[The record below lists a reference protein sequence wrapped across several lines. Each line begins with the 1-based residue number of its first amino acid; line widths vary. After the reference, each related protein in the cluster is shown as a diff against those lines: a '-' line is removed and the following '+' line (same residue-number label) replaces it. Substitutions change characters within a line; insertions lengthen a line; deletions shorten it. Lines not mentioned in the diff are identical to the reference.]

1 MGTEVALPTRAP
13 AFAMERKKVDT
24 ARRTLEVVITTTRR
38 DRQGDIVESRGL
50 DFGEFLKTPVVLWAH
65 DMDRPP
71 VGKVLSVN
79 VKPDRVEAVV
89 QFADTPFG
97 LEVFKLYAEGYLSAW
112 SIGFIPKRWQRIEPD
127 DTTAAEQ
134 GQPLGFHVLEAE
146 VVELSAVPV
155 PANPDALSKAL
166 ETAET
171 EELRKALQEGWEED
185 RKPAPEVEVE
195 DDGENREVAKAAFKA
210 SALSLPEDAFRKTIS
225 DRAKGRFPV
234 VFEPVGK
241 NGPEVIVEYEAVKK
255 EEDRIVEAK
264 LLSVKLAVLES
275 AAEAP
280 EESGRKA
287 QGEDATDEDERPQ
300 VGLPDMH
307 RMESDVEEAR
317 ASLALL
323 DAELFELQD

>member
-1 MGTEVALPTRAP
+1 MVIEVALPTRAP
-13 AFAMERKKVDT
+13 AFEMERKKVDT

-50 DFGEFLKTPVVLWAH
+50 DFGNFLKNPVVIWAH

-71 VGKVLSVN
+71 VAKVLSVN
-79 VKPDRVEAVV
+79 VRPDRVEAVV

-97 LEVFKLYAEGYLSAW
+97 LEVFKLYAEGYLNAW

-127 DTTAAEQ
+127 DTTAAMQ
-134 GQPLGFHVLEAE
+134 GEPLGFHVLEAE

-166 ETAET
+166 ETAES
-171 EELRKALQEGWEED
+171 EELRKALRDGWEKSQPKAE
-185 RKPAPEVEVE
+185 EGGEE
-195 DDGENREVAKAAFKA
+195 ENREVETATFKA
-210 SALSLPEDAFRKTIS
+210 SALSLPEDAFRKTIG

-241 NGPEVIVEYEAVKK
+241 NGPEVIVEYEAVQKD
-255 EEDRIVEAK
+255 EGRIVEAK
-264 LLSVKLAVLES
+264 LLSVKLAVLAP

-287 QGEDATDEDERPQ
+287 QGEEATDEDERPQ
-300 VGLPDMH
+300 IGMPDPH
-307 RMESDVEEAR
+307 RMESDVMEAR